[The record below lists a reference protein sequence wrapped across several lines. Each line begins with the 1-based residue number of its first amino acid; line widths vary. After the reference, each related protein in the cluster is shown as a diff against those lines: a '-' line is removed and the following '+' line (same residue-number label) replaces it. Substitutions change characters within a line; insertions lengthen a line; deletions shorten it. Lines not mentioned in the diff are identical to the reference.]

1 MVIRHSPIVV
11 EIFSTC
17 FTMPWL
23 LYHMQCAII
32 LASAIYF
39 SLSIH
44 MIHFPNLQSTMCSR
58 LVVARSLF
66 YWFHRMEKSISCISF
81 EKVTQVLNI

>member
-11 EIFSTC
+11 EIVSTC
-17 FTMPWL
+17 LTMPWL

-39 SLSIH
+39 LVKPH
-44 MIHFPNLQSTMCSR
+44 DTFPKLTIYYVLQT
-58 LVVARSLF
+58 F
-66 YWFHRMEKSISCISF
+66 SC
-81 EKVTQVLNI
+81 

>member
-44 MIHFPNLQSTMCSR
+44 MIHFPNLQSTLCSR
-58 LVVARSLF
+58 LLVARSHALVLKKLLSSVE
-66 YWFHRMEKSISCISF
+66 HLISTSDL
-81 EKVTQVLNI
+81 QNS